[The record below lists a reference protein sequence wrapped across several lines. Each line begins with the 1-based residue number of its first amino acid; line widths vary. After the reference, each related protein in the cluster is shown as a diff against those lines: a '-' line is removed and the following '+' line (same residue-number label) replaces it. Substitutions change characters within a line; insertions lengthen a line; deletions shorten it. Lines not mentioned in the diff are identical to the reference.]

1 MRNKAM
7 KALRVGAAGAALFVM
22 LPGTTYAAPVG
33 AVAGALLSEAPSQA
47 LDRVASSRQCWR
59 HDGVRRCGWRAER
72 PRAYGYYGPD
82 FEYPYGNPRAE
93 AYPTGTAA
101 WWRAM
106 EREGRTGN
114 TRR

>member
-1 MRNKAM
+1 MCKKAI
-7 KALRVGAAGAALFVM
+7 KTLRVGVAGAALFVM
-22 LPGTTYAAPVG
+22 LPAAAYAAPVG
-33 AVAGALLSEAPSQA
+33 SVAAALASEAPSQA
-47 LDRVASSRQCWR
+47 LNRVASRHCWLR
-59 HDGVRRCGWRAER
+59 DGVRRCGWRAAR
-72 PRAYGYYGPD
+72 PRPYGYYYGPD